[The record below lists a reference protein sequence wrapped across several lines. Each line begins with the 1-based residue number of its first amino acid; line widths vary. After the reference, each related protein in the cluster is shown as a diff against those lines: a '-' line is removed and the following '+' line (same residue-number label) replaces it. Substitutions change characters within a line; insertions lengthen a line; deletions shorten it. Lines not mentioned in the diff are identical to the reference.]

1 MDVTKLKAVR
11 SGHRGVIT
19 RMFKRISETED
30 ENAKAE
36 MAKLLQEKQKLLDKI
51 NTDTLEGLANEED
64 IQTEIEESDEYMF
77 VLRLKLRELKKN
89 KYFQMKIGPHLIGIM
104 RMFILLHL
112 CIWTL
117 MRYSFIMQITVP
129 RLV

>member
-64 IQTEIEESDEYMF
+64 IQT
-77 VLRLKLRELKKN
+77 
-89 KYFQMKIGPHLIGIM
+89 
-104 RMFILLHL
+104 
-112 CIWTL
+112 
-117 MRYSFIMQITVP
+117 
-129 RLV
+129 

>member
-36 MAKLLQEKQKLLDKI
+36 MAKLLQDK
-51 NTDTLEGLANEED
+51 N
-64 IQTEIEESDEYMF
+64 Y
-77 VLRLKLRELKKN
+77 
-89 KYFQMKIGPHLIGIM
+89 
-104 RMFILLHL
+104 
-112 CIWTL
+112 WT
-117 MRYSFIMQITVP
+117 RSTQIP
-129 RLV
+129 

>member
-19 RMFKRISETED
+19 RMFKRISETE
-30 ENAKAE
+30 EKAE

-112 CIWTL
+112 CI
-117 MRYSFIMQITVP
+117 
-129 RLV
+129 